1 MRIVVNQLSL
11 VDLLSLSPEAQAVV
25 RLLTRQP
32 ERSLSEVVRST
43 GFSRAQSE
51 AVISAM
57 VNKRQLVE
65 KLNGNERTFSVRY
78 QFSRSRV
85 KSLPSSIQA
94 FLAQPADT
102 FLGEVPLT
110 AVLSPAER
118 QELLAESATH
128 WLQPREVFAWQ
139 GRTVNMVGLLRQ
151 GLLEQIDLDNP
162 QKTHE
167 RQYVTAGQWI
177 GLEEMLSATPS
188 GYTFTAVTDCE
199 LLLWP
204 SATFASFVQSNVNL
218 SWELSHYFN
227 QRLLECRRKCG
238 HHAGLIWTI
247 EGMTSG
253 TAVSLLASNLAFQ
266 AATAAHPP
274 RLLLWHIDPAQS
286 QNDGFYHRLQS
297 DVLPFRLASGLESS
311 DYPPEV
317 QLNLFLKQAQ
327 SKYDLIICDT
337 GVGQGLAW
345 LEHLRAQARTRLV
358 VSQDANGAAAIQA
371 RWRETPNALPGQK
384 RLALLSSPQLPD
396 VPDPAFQFVL
406 REVEAPDGYK
416 IVRIAPEHSYAKAVS
431 EIHRRISL
439 NHAVAIFVPSTVDVD
454 QEVDNSQQVQSTLAF
469 LGTVF
474 GGATRS
480 DGEGVWRA
488 EDDNLVTEAVT
499 IVRTFVTKQALDQHL
514 DDVID
519 FATGLKHEMKQE
531 AVAIDVDNHLILV

>member
-1 MRIVVNQLSL
+1 MNQLSL

-51 AVISAM
+51 TVISDM
-57 VNKRQLVE
+57 VHKRQLVE
-65 KLNGNERTFSVRY
+65 KLNGSERTFSVRY

-85 KSLPSSIQA
+85 KSLPASIEA
-94 FLAQPADT
+94 FLAQPTDT
-102 FLGEVPLT
+102 FLGDVPLT
-110 AVLSPAER
+110 AVLSLAER
-118 QELLAESATH
+118 QELLAESATT
-128 WLQPREVFAWQ
+128 WLQPHEVFAWQ

-162 QKTHE
+162 QKAQE

-204 SATFASFVQSNVNL
+204 AAAFATFVQAKVNL
-218 SWELSHYFN
+218 SWGLSHYFN

-238 HHAGLIWTI
+238 HKAGIIWSI
-247 EGMTSG
+247 EGMTPG

-266 AATAAHPP
+266 SAAAAHPP
-274 RLLLWHIDPAQS
+274 RLLLWHIDPTEPQK
-286 QNDGFYHRLQS
+286 DGFYQMLQS
-297 DVLPFRLASGLESS
+297 EALPFSLILGLESS

-317 QLNLFLKQAQ
+317 QVNLFMKQAQ

-337 GVGQGLAW
+337 GVGQGPAW
-345 LEHLRAQARTRLV
+345 LDHLRAQARTRLV
-358 VSQDANGAAAIQA
+358 VSQDANGAAVQA
-371 RWRETPNALPGQK
+371 RWRETSNALPGQK
-384 RLALLSSPQLPD
+384 RLALLSSPQPPD

-406 REVEAPDGYK
+406 RETEATDMHK
-416 IVRIAPEHSYAKAVS
+416 IVRAAPGQPYARAVS

-454 QEVDNSQQVQSTLAF
+454 QEADNSQQVQSTLAF
-469 LGTVF
+469 LGKVF

-488 EDDNLVTEAVT
+488 EDNNLVTEAVT